1 MKYEQATEFY
11 LLYLKEVTRPFITTY
26 PHFYSYLS
34 SSFLTF
40 SSILSILF
48 YSILFYSIL
57 FIPLL
62 YFSRLFHSY
71 LSCPLRHLIPSL
83 HPFSLFFP
91 LYLSLSLSFFLSLS
105 FSLSHSYIQVLLA
118 LHMRE
123 VRQQVDLDPM

>member
-48 YSILFYSIL
+48 YSIYTTPLLFSSLPFIPFLSSSPSYSISSSFL
-57 FIPLL
+57 PI
-62 YFSRLFHSY
+62 FSS
-71 LSCPLRHLIPSL
+71 
-83 HPFSLFFP
+83 
-91 LYLSLSLSFFLSLS
+91 LSLSLSISVSLSLS
-105 FSLSHSYIQVLLA
+105 PSLYLFATRSLSLSLTLSYRCY
-118 LHMRE
+118 LHC
-123 VRQQVDLDPM
+123 L